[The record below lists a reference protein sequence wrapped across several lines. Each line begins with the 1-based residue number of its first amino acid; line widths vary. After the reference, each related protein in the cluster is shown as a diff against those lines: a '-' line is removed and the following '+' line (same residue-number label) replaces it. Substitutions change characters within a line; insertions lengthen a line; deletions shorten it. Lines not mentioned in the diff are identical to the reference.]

1 MTCSLGKRI
10 RYILFPGT
18 KEIDE
23 KSEEIGKALELLKE
37 QNIEASQKIKQ
48 LKQHDML
55 RSLVISMN
63 AGRNR

>member
-23 KSEEIGKALELLKE
+23 NSEEIGKALELLKE